1 MHETSFSIDNS
12 WQLTETLFHIAEAYT
27 AHSEA
32 WKAGVL
38 HRDVSDSNIVLIY
51 DPVSEK
57 LSFALLIAWDL
68 SKEKKEID
76 ERRSFDDN
84 RLVRSPCH
92 TFP

>member
-1 MHETSFSIDNS
+1 MS
-12 WQLTETLFHIAEAYT
+12 QLDISLPEAIQHAQDAHI
-27 AHSEA
+27 
-32 WKAGVL
+32 L

-57 LSFALLIAWDL
+57 LSFALLIDWDL

>member
-1 MHETSFSIDNS
+1 MRLPESVLVFLQRLCSLTSAFRSGHRD
-12 WQLTETLFHIAEAYT
+12 LLL
-27 AHSEA
+27 
-32 WKAGVL
+32 KGVL

-57 LSFALLIAWDL
+57 LSFALLIDWDL